1 MSKKQIVIYEG
12 ENNIRIGHE
21 VTLNNHDTEQWISL
35 MGYEVEVRKIGDDLS
50 FTIHKIDE
58 WNYAVKHEVLTIQT
72 KETAQ

>member
-21 VTLNNHDTEQWISL
+21 VTLNSHDTEQWVSL
-35 MGYEVEVRKIGDDLS
+35 MGYEVEIRKIGDDLS

-58 WNYAVKHEVLTIQT
+58 WNYAVQHEVLTIQT